1 MGDGRSLRGPYC
13 RLCDVSS
20 FNISDGPFYYNA
32 ETSECLLCKDIDATP
47 LAALVGTTLAVLF
60 FFCWCSVRQPCKYL
74 RRVAYQTL
82 LEIRAPLK
90 QIVAFIQVRSSCD
103 CPPPQLITFLYSRTD
118 HDARR
123 GRL

>member
-1 MGDGRSLRGPYC
+1 MGPYC
-13 RLCDVSS
+13 RLCEV
-20 FNISDGPFYYNA
+20 SDGSFYYNA
-32 ETSECLLCKDIDATP
+32 ELSKCVPCKTTVAAP

-90 QIVAFIQVRSSCD
+90 QIVAFIQVRSS
-103 CPPPQLITFLYSRTD
+103 
-118 HDARR
+118 
-123 GRL
+123 